1 MASIKSLT
9 QPLSSALLLLSAGL
23 LVYACEKQAAAPL
36 QPSAPVSVQVVSG
49 DLQSGPPGKELP
61 NPLVVKVVD
70 ANELPQSGQLVNF
83 RVTSGGGSVF
93 AGAALTSVSGIAQ
106 ERWTLG
112 TNPADSQRV
121 EARAVDN
128 VTGQALT
135 FAVFKA
141 TITASVASV
150 TVAPASASV
159 GVSGTVQLAATMKD
173 AAGNVLTGRVVT
185 WTSGTPTV
193 ATVSATG
200 LVTGVSAGTA
210 TVTATSEGK
219 TGSAAITVT
228 APVASV
234 TVTPAS
240 ASVAVSST
248 VQLAATTKDAAGNV
262 LTGRVV
268 TWTSG
273 TPTVA
278 TVSTTGLVT
287 GVSAGPATVTATSEG
302 KTGSAAITVNAVVAS
317 VTVTPASASLTVGG
331 TVQLA
336 ATPKDA
342 SGNALSGRVVTWA
355 SNAAAVASVNGSGL
369 VTGLVAGSATI
380 TATSEGKSGSSAI
393 SVTAPTAISC
403 LTSPTITLSG
413 VQTSAFANISLPDN
427 TQIDASTAQF
437 LTSDNI
443 SIRLGGGSN
452 TCFSG
457 GESIGDLPPATSWS
471 SALAHYSVVPD
482 GPNVIVENVRTF
494 DRGDGVAFGKNV
506 PNWTLRRAYIHYA
519 RDGCVENHFVF
530 SGTVDDALLDGCFI
544 GFASRPYTTAQDG
557 SNNVITIKNTLIRLQ
572 PMDGVFT
579 GTAPG
584 HGGFYE
590 WSATSPKLS
599 LQNDVFRVDQNS
611 NDHDEFLAPPPGK
624 LADCSNNV
632 MIWLGPGPFPETLP
646 SCFTVMTGAAGLQYW
661 NNAVAQWK
669 ANHPTTLPDVGPPV
683 ISLFAPSDGATLTGT
698 VSLTA
703 TAVDDRAMAGVQFQV
718 SGQNIGSE
726 VTTDSPIT
734 KFTLAWDSHGVPNG
748 TYTLTAIARDAAG
761 HTTTSAGITITVSN

>member
-1 MASIKSLT
+1 MSSIKSLR

-23 LVYACEKQAAAPL
+23 LVFACEKEAAAPL
-36 QPSAPVSVQVVSG
+36 QPRAPLSVQIVSG
-49 DLQSGPPGKELP
+49 DLQSGPAGKELP

-70 ANELPQSGQLVNF
+70 ATGLPQSGQLVNF

-93 AGAALTSVSGIAQ
+93 AGAALTSVTGIAQ

-135 FAVFKA
+135 FGVFRA
-141 TITASVASV
+141 TIVVPSAPVAAV
-150 TVAPASASV
+150 TVAPASAAVAV
-159 GVSGTVQLAATMKD
+159 GGAVQLT
-173 AAGNVLTGRVVT
+173 
-185 WTSGTPTV
+185 
-193 ATVSATG
+193 
-200 LVTGVSAGTA
+200 
-210 TVTATSEGK
+210 
-219 TGSAAITVT
+219 
-228 APVASV
+228 
-234 TVTPAS
+234 
-240 ASVAVSST
+240 
-248 VQLAATTKDAAGNV
+248 ATTKDAAGNV

-268 TWTSG
+268 TWASG
-273 TPTVA
+273 TPTVV
-278 TVSTTGLVT
+278 TVSATGLVT
-287 GVSAGPATVTATSEG
+287 GVSGGTATVTAISEG
-302 KTGSAAITVNAVVAS
+302 KTGSAAITVTVPVAA
-317 VTVTPASASLTVGG
+317 VTVTPASASVAVGG

-342 SGNALSGRVVTWA
+342 SGNTLSGRVVTWA
-355 SNAAAVASVNGSGL
+355 SNTVAVASVNGSGL
-369 VTGLVAGSATI
+369 VKGLVAGSATI
-380 TATSEGKSGSSAI
+380 TATSEGKSGSSVI
-393 SVTAPTAISC
+393 TVTAPTVVSC

-413 VQTSAFANISLPDN
+413 VQTSAFANTSLPDN

-443 SIRLGGGSN
+443 SIRFGGGSN
-452 TCFSG
+452 TCYHG
-457 GESIGDLPPATSWS
+457 GETIGNLPPATSWS
-471 SALAHYSVVPD
+471 SALSHYSMVPD
-482 GPNVIVENVRTF
+482 GPNVTVENVRTF

-506 PNWTLRRAYIHYA
+506 PNWTLRASYIHYA

-530 SGTVDDALLDGCFI
+530 SGTIDDALLDGCFI

-557 SNNVITIKNTLIRLQ
+557 SNNVMTIKNTLVRLQ

-579 GTAPG
+579 GPLPG

-590 WSATSPKLS
+590 WSATSPMLS
-599 LQNDVFRVDQNS
+599 LHNDVFRVDQNLS
-611 NDHDEFLAPPPGK
+611 DHDEFLAPPPGK
-624 LADCSNNV
+624 LADCANNV

-669 ANHPTTLPDVGPPV
+669 ANHPNLLPDVGPPV

-703 TAVDDRAMAGVQFQV
+703 TAVDDRDMAGVQFQLD
-718 SGQNIGSE
+718 GQNVGPE

-734 KFTLAWDSHGVPNG
+734 KFTLSWDSHGMANG
-748 TYTLTAIARDAAG
+748 TYTLTATARDAAG

>member
-1 MASIKSLT
+1 MRSIKSLT

-70 ANELPQSGQLVNF
+70 ANGLPQSGQLVNF

-93 AGAALTSVSGIAQ
+93 AGAPLTSVSGLVE
-106 ERWTLG
+106 ERCTPG

-141 TITASVASV
+141 TITPVASVA
-150 TVAPASASV
+150 VAPASASV
-159 GVSGTVQLAATMKD
+159 AVSGTVQLAATMKD
-173 AAGNVLTGRVVT
+173 AVGNVLTGRVVT

-200 LVTGVSAGTA
+200 LVTGVSAGPA
-210 TVTATSEGK
+210 TVTAASEGK
-219 TGSAAITVT
+219 TGS
-228 APVASV
+228 S
-234 TVTPAS
+234 
-240 ASVAVSST
+240 
-248 VQLAATTKDAAGNV
+248 
-262 LTGRVV
+262 
-268 TWTSG
+268 
-273 TPTVA
+273 
-278 TVSTTGLVT
+278 
-287 GVSAGPATVTATSEG
+287 
-302 KTGSAAITVNAVVAS
+302 AITVNAVVAS
-317 VTVTPASASLTVGG
+317 VTVTPASASVAVGG

-342 SGNALSGRVVTWA
+342 SGNTLSGRVVTWA
-355 SNAAAVASVNGSGL
+355 SSAVAVASVNGSGL
-369 VTGLVAGSATI
+369 VTGLGAGSATI
-380 TATSEGKSGSSAI
+380 SATSEGKSGSSAI
-393 SVTAPTAISC
+393 TVPAPTAVSC

-413 VQTSAFANISLPDN
+413 VQTSAFANTSLPDN
-427 TQIDASTAQF
+427 TQIDASSAQF

-452 TCFSG
+452 VCYHG
-457 GESIGDLPPATSWS
+457 GETIGSLPPATAWS
-471 SALAHYSVVPD
+471 SALSHYSVVPD
-482 GPNVIVENVRTF
+482 GPNVTVEDVRTF

-506 PNWTLRRAYIHYA
+506 PNWTLRGAYIHYA

-530 SGTVDDALLDGCFI
+530 AGTVDDALLDGCFI
-544 GFASRPYTTAQDG
+544 GFASRPYTSAQDG
-557 SNNVITIKNTLIRLQ
+557 SNNVVTIKNTLVRLQ
-572 PMDGVFT
+572 PMDGVYT
-579 GTAPG
+579 GSVPG

-624 LADCSNNV
+624 LADCANNV

-669 ANHPTTLPDVGPPV
+669 ANHPNTLPDVGPPV

-703 TAVDDRAMAGVQFQV
+703 TAVDDRDMAGVPFQV
-718 SGQNIGSE
+718 NGQNIGSG

-734 KFTLAWDSHGVPNG
+734 KVTLSWDSHGVADG
-748 TYTLTAIARDAAG
+748 TDTLTATPRDATR

>member
-70 ANELPQSGQLVNF
+70 ANGLPQSGQLVNF

-228 APVASV
+228 ATVASVTVAPASASVGVSGTVQLAATMKDAAGNVLTGRVVTWTSGTPTVATVSATGLVTGVSAGTATVTATSEGKTGSAAITVTAPVASV
-234 TVTPAS
+234 TVAPAS

-413 VQTSAFANISLPDN
+413 VQTSAFANTSLPDN

-443 SIRLGGGSN
+443 SIRLGGGSDI
-452 TCFSG
+452 CYHG
-457 GESIGDLPPATSWS
+457 GESIGNLPPSTSWS
-471 SALAHYSVVPD
+471 SALSHYSMVPD
-482 GPNVIVENVRTF
+482 GPNVTVENVRTF
-494 DRGDGVAFGKNV
+494 DRGDG
-506 PNWTLRRAYIHYA
+506 
-519 RDGCVENHFVF
+519 
-530 SGTVDDALLDGCFI
+530 
-544 GFASRPYTTAQDG
+544 
-557 SNNVITIKNTLIRLQ
+557 
-572 PMDGVFT
+572 
-579 GTAPG
+579 
-584 HGGFYE
+584 
-590 WSATSPKLS
+590 
-599 LQNDVFRVDQNS
+599 
-611 NDHDEFLAPPPGK
+611 
-624 LADCSNNV
+624 
-632 MIWLGPGPFPETLP
+632 
-646 SCFTVMTGAAGLQYW
+646 
-661 NNAVAQWK
+661 
-669 ANHPTTLPDVGPPV
+669 
-683 ISLFAPSDGATLTGT
+683 
-698 VSLTA
+698 
-703 TAVDDRAMAGVQFQV
+703 
-718 SGQNIGSE
+718 
-726 VTTDSPIT
+726 
-734 KFTLAWDSHGVPNG
+734 
-748 TYTLTAIARDAAG
+748 
-761 HTTTSAGITITVSN
+761 